1 MLSRCACLQPTP
13 TMQSPISFSLNLERG
28 RSGTRGRFVAGR
40 SARPF
45 AYAIVIHLFIQIPDY
60 NHLMPTFI
68 VAAALCC
75 RRYVSPWHACVVA
88 SSDKEL
94 RALRRASCDRT
105 QPMCD
110 PSSVSSPST
119 TCMCTCVRVITRK
132 RSDVPPYRR
141 IQAARTFRDQLISA
155 AGNPSRLKRQSHC
168 DVFLRRLVGGSR
180 L

>member
-1 MLSRCACLQPTP
+1 MYQVSVRHPSYINTHETTKIKIIGARLSMSAICIMARTENNAHMRYKESYWRCACLQPTP

-40 SARPF
+40 SVPARPF

-75 RRYVSPWHACVVA
+75 RRCVSPWHACVVA
-88 SSDKEL
+88 SSDKKL

-105 QPMCD
+105 QPM
-110 PSSVSSPST
+110 
-119 TCMCTCVRVITRK
+119 
-132 RSDVPPYRR
+132 RSL
-141 IQAARTFRDQLISA
+141 FRLISL
-155 AGNPSRLKRQSHC
+155 GHVCVSGHV
-168 DVFLRRLVGGSR
+168 DV
-180 L
+180 